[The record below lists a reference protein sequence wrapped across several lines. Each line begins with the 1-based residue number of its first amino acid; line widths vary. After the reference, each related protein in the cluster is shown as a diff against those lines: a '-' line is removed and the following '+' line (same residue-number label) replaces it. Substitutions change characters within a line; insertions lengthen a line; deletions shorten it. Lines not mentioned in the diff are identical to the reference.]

1 VFQDS
6 LFQDIKHVMGCL
18 LFSGKTLAET
28 PYGHFTSAAMLDDV
42 AKDFVQEACGILGQ
56 VCFWSLPLPR

>member
-56 VCFWSLPLPR
+56 VCFWSLPPPR